1 METSRSPSGARMRRV
16 LPPGAAGSTH
26 DVEAATG
33 SLRWKNRPPGAN
45 WGAFGDN
52 DQQGRLN
59 LISAERRRGAAA
71 EVREG
76 IAFCLSLPLDR
87 PGGNT
92 FNRGRPP
99 AFHPVMRDGH
109 VYFNLAM
116 ECVDPSR
123 TDVGSDE
130 AVLLHAQHSTHW
142 EGLAYRGALFDADG
156 DGAPERVFYNG
167 HRIVDPATGQGRQG
181 ALGATALSVDR
192 MAETCV
198 QGRGVLIDLHHHC
211 GDARVAVGYDRLRR
225 IMDADRIVVEEGDM
239 LCLRTGL
246 GSLVMLA
253 NGSPDPR
260 SATPAPCSTETIP
273 SCCDGSRTAASP
285 PSRPTISASR
295 ALPPPTPRFSPRAC
309 APPAPPSRSTS
320 IACSSS
326 ASRSESSG
334 PSPSSGP
341 GSASTGAA
349 ASCSPPR
356 RSACRAP
363 AARP

>member
-1 METSRSPSGARMRRV
+1 
-16 LPPGAAGSTH
+16 
-26 DVEAATG
+26 
-33 SLRWKNRPPGAN
+33 
-45 WGAFGDN
+45 
-52 DQQGRLN
+52 
-59 LISAERRRGAAA
+59 
-71 EVREG
+71 
-76 IAFCLSLPLDR
+76 
-87 PGGNT
+87 
-92 FNRGRPP
+92 
-99 AFHPVMRDGH
+99 
-109 VYFNLAM
+109 M

-198 QGRGVLIDLHHHC
+198 QGRGVLIDLHHHF

-225 IMDADRIVVEEGDM
+225 IMDADRLGVEEGDM

-253 NGSPDPR
+253 NGPPDPSLR
-260 SATPAPCSTETIP
+260 NACAVLDGNDPLLLRWITNSGVAAIATDNLSIE
-273 SCCDGSRTAASP
+273 SP
-285 PSRPTISASR
+285 
-295 ALPPPTPRFSPRAC
+295 PPPTPRFSPRAC

-334 PSPSSGP
+334 TWPSSGP

-363 AARP
+363 AARPPAPVATV